1 MGKVPVVRMIY
12 GEIKDVPEPTTDKIF
27 FIYYSV
33 SRSILWPEWF
43 NFFGKTVFDLDSHI
57 IIISFNQL

>member
-33 SRSILWPEWF
+33 SRSILWPE
-43 NFFGKTVFDLDSHI
+43 
-57 IIISFNQL
+57 